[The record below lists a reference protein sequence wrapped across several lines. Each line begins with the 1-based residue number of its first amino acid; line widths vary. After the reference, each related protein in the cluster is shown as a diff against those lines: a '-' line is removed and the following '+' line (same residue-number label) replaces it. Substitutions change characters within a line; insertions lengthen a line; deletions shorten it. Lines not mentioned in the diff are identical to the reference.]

1 MVYIGVSSHQK
12 FRMQIHAFSLLWK
25 DDAYPDYDEAFVST
39 IPDALPEEGI
49 ALRVSMIA
57 SPSSYLINLYRLL
70 CMR

>member
-1 MVYIGVSSHQK
+1 MYIGVSSQRK
-12 FRMQIHAFSLLWK
+12 FDKQIDAFGLLWE
-25 DDAYPDYDEAFVST
+25 DDVYPNYHEAFMST
-39 IPDALPEEGI
+39 ISDAVPEEAI